1 MKNKFLVNLLLI
13 FIFCNHLYSAEKV
26 VIGVLSVAIGDVFNQ
41 DGQKLKTGDKIYFGD
56 SIKVDVK
63 SNSQILL
70 LDQTVLNVGAN
81 SEVLL
86 DEFVYDPKTNNGK
99 IISEIKKGSLKV
111 ITGAISE
118 KNPANLEVKVPAG
131 SIGTRGTEFQAT
143 VNENNQEAK
152 ILLIGPGPQN
162 TLGLRPGAVEVGNN
176 SGSVLLDK
184 PYSFTRMTP
193 TTAPITP
200 IPVPQN
206 ELKEFNRSL
215 EAKLTSPTENNQT
228 TQPGEEQSTAKIEE
242 EKQVVEQTLYN
253 DKKKEELIRSLLVDK
268 NILSALAKSNLSSTT
283 LTNAQ
288 GIVTAQPVI
297 NELSKMASTG
307 EITDQQF
314 FLLVGKDEKG
324 NEIINTT
331 TSNSTTTDSITST
344 IDAVKSSSTSTATSS
359 GSYKYN
365 SGTISM
371 AARDGTT
378 SLGTDA
384 SYSSTSIVDFTNKTI
399 SSSYDGTFKIGSNT
413 YTFSSSSGSTLY
425 TSTPTQQYNFTTSDN
440 GGDYTSS
447 YQLKNTITSLASGGG
462 LTGTSADFSTTVAAS
477 ATPLEIFNKENLIYV
492 AGFGTF
498 STTGTAA
505 TGSSSLTLE
514 RSSAA
519 KGSNLA
525 TFQSSLE
532 TLTGSNNS
540 ITPTKQ

>member
-1 MKNKFLVNLLLI
+1 MKNKFLANLLLI

-206 ELKEFNRSL
+206 ELNEFNRSL

-228 TQPGEEQSTAKIEE
+228 TQPGEEQSIAKIEE

-253 DKKKEELIRSLLVDK
+253 DKKKEEIIGSLLVDK
-268 NILSALAKSNLSSTT
+268 NILLALVKSNLSSTI

-288 GIVTAQPVI
+288 GIATAQPVI

-331 TSNSTTTDSITST
+331 TSNSTTTDSNMFK
-344 IDAVKSSSTSTATSS
+344 IDAVKAVSTSAATSS

-378 SLGTDA
+378 SLGTNA

-425 TSTPTQQYNFTTSDN
+425 TSTPTQQYNFTTSDI

-447 YQLKNTITSLASGGG
+447 YQLKNTITSLDKDGS
-462 LTGTSADFSTTVAAS
+462 LNGTSADFSTTVADT
-477 ATPLEIFNKENLIYV
+477 TPLEAFNKNDLIYV

-514 RSSAA
+514 RSSAD
-519 KGSNLA
+519 KSSDLA
-525 TFQSSLE
+525 TFQGSLE

-540 ITPTKQ
+540 ITPTKE